1 MSRVVGSATEA
12 VMGRRKPPSPGPY
25 LLHAEL
31 VRDRIPDDR
40 RFPYCLP
47 TVRNLDRLPFHPNV
61 TFFVGEN
68 GSGKST
74 LLEAIAV
81 GCGLNPEGG
90 SRNFDFATRASHSCL
105 DAALR
110 IAKAP
115 RMAADSYFLRAE
127 SFHNVA
133 TEIERLDQSPGGGRI
148 IDAYGGKS
156 LHEQSHG
163 ESFFALFQNR
173 LGGCGLYLM
182 DEPEAALS
190 PQRQIQL
197 LAILHDYCT
206 RGSQFVIATHSP
218 IIMAYPNAWI
228 YAFGGEGIRRTS
240 YTETEHYLVT
250 RGFLNNT
257 QRMLKELLTD
267 ESNDSE

>member
-1 MSRVVGSATEA
+1 MA
-12 VMGRRKPPSPGPY
+12 RRKPPTPGPY

-31 VRDRIPDDR
+31 LPERIPDPKQ
-40 RFPYCLP
+40 FPFCLP
-47 TVRNLDRLPFHPNV
+47 AIRSLERLSFHPKV

-74 LLEAIAV
+74 LLEAIAIE
-81 GCGLNPEGG
+81 CGLNPEGG
-90 SRNFDFATRASHSCL
+90 SRNFNFATRESHSKLC
-105 DAALR
+105 DAIR

-115 RMAADSYFLRAE
+115 RRTSDSYFLRAE

-133 TEIERLDQSPGGGRI
+133 TEIERLDNAPGLGGLI
-148 IDAYGGKS
+148 IDAYGGQS

-173 LGGCGLYLM
+173 FRGCGLYML

-190 PQRQIQL
+190 PRRQLQFL
-197 LAILHDYCT
+197 TILHDYCK

-218 IIMAYPNAWI
+218 IIMAYPDSCI
-228 YAFGGEGIRRTS
+228 YHFGPNGIEQVP

-250 RGFLNNT
+250 RGFLSNT
-257 QRMLKELLTD
+257 KRMLADLLAEKND
-267 ESNDSE
+267 ETPAG

>member
-1 MSRVVGSATEA
+1 MA
-12 VMGRRKPPSPGPY
+12 RRRPPSPGPF

-31 VRDRIPDDR
+31 LRERIPDAAQ
-40 RFPYCLP
+40 FPYTLP
-47 TVRNLDRLPFHPNV
+47 AFRSLERLAFHPKV

-74 LLEAIAV
+74 LLEALAV
-81 GCGLNPEGG
+81 GCDLNPEGG
-90 SRNFDFATRASHSCL
+90 SRNFNFATRESHSSL
-105 DAALR
+105 SEALR

-115 RMAADSYFLRAE
+115 RIASDSFFLRAE

-133 TEIERLDQSPGGGRI
+133 TEIERLDKDPGGPKI
-148 IDAYGGKS
+148 ISSYGGVS

-163 ESFFALFQNR
+163 ESFFALFRNR

-190 PQRQIQL
+190 PKRQLQF
-197 LAILHDYCT
+197 LALLHDYCK

-218 IIMAYPNAWI
+218 IIMAYPDSLI
-228 YAFGGEGIRRTS
+228 YVFGPDGIRPVP
-240 YTETEHYLVT
+240 YTETEHYLIT
-250 RGFLNNT
+250 RGFLANPP
-257 QRMLKELLTD
+257 RMLAELLSDRD
-267 ESNDSE
+267 ENAE